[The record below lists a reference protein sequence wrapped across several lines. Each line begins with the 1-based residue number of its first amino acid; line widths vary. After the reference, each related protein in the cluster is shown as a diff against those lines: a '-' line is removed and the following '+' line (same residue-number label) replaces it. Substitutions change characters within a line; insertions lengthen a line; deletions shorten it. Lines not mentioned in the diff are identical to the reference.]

1 MFWYGNVKWSVNFR
15 RGEISMK
22 SHTDVEVDLYASV
35 TFSFGIGYD
44 YQPPR
49 KISWI
54 PLKWKT

>member
-1 MFWYGNVKWSVNFR
+1 
-15 RGEISMK
+15 MK
-22 SHTDVEVDLYASV
+22 SHTAVEVELYASV

-54 PLKWKT
+54 RNLLGGC